1 MEIVL
6 ISDGPLP
13 VDSPAR
19 KLPFFFAARLVDMI
33 TLSPQTVADAK
44 IAVVELQNAT
54 EPGLKVL
61 KAIWEDLASVPVI
74 CLVDRKS
81 RRESIQAAAL
91 GNAHLC
97 DRDMPLVLLL
107 KRINSLVNE
116 DLCAALPENAPAQTV
131 EAYRKS
137 NAFLQ
142 SLCLSTVED
151 SPIQIKLLN
160 DSAEE
165 LLTALSLNGLSTW
178 LEAVHTHHSGT
189 YSHSLMVAGVA
200 GMFALHLGWTEEEC
214 KEVIAGGLVHDI
226 GKMRIPLSI
235 LDKPDALTGEER
247 KLIYKHP
254 VFGRDILKPRMEVS
268 VGIKKIAIQHH
279 EYMDGSGYPLGLDGS
294 RISPPV
300 RLMTISDIFSALTE
314 IRAYK
319 DGAPAR
325 VAIDIMRKMGPKLD
339 QEMLSSFQDMVLK
352 RDLGDVKRQSIH
364 ASGGAAA

>member
-19 KLPFFFAARLVDMI
+19 KLPFFFAARLVDMVS
-33 TLSPQTVADAK
+33 LSPRTVVDAK
-44 IAVVELQNAT
+44 IAVVELQDAT
-54 EPGLKVL
+54 DAGLTAL
-61 KAIWEDLASVPVI
+61 KAAWDHLASVPVI

-81 RRESIQAAAL
+81 RRETIQAAAL
-91 GNAHLC
+91 GSSQLC
-97 DRDMPLVLLL
+97 DRDAPLILLL
-107 KRINSLVNE
+107 KRINALVNE
-116 DLCAALPENAPAQTV
+116 DLCAALPEDAPAQTV

-142 SLCLSTVED
+142 SLCLSAVEG
-151 SPIQIKLLN
+151 SPIQMNLLN
-160 DSAEE
+160 ASAEE
-165 LLTALSLNGLSTW
+165 LLEALSLHGLSPW

-200 GMFALHLGWTEEEC
+200 GMFAMHLGWPEEEC

-235 LDKPDALTGEER
+235 LDKPDKLTEEER
-247 KLIYKHP
+247 KIINKHP
-254 VFGRDILKPRMEVS
+254 VFGRDILKPRLEVS
-268 VGIKKIAIQHH
+268 VAIKKIAIQHH
-279 EYMDGSGYPLGLDGS
+279 EYLDGSGYPLGLDGS
-294 RISPPV
+294 RISAQV
-300 RLMTISDIFSALTE
+300 RLMTICDIFSALTE

-319 DGAPAR
+319 DGVPAR
-325 VAIDIMRKMGPKLD
+325 VAFGIMKKMGPKLD
-339 QEMLSSFQDMVLK
+339 QAMLSSFMDMVLK
-352 RDLGDVKRQSIH
+352 RDLGDVKRTPLH